1 MNEKEFE
8 QLKKE
13 FEKIDVPKD
22 KIRKARED
30 GYSKFKKNMKRNRT
44 ILKQLAVV
52 AVLVLA
58 FVTSIR
64 ISPTFAQTIAK
75 IPGFAPLVELI
86 TYDKGVKDI
95 VENEYYEEL
104 GIMQTK
110 NDLTL
115 TILGTIADESGMII
129 FYQLEAPYD
138 ISKLDTKEFD
148 LIQKD
153 GNLELGAKTYSWPS
167 IDPTNIIK
175 DKLEV
180 VAYKPIDYTN
190 SNFEIKLTFA
200 DEKQTTFKVP
210 FTLSKP
216 IQKSKLIEL
225 DKQVE
230 IDGQKIN
237 IESIKISPL
246 RAEIKIGADLTNKM
260 QILNIKQF
268 KMLDENGEEWG
279 RTSNGLIAFGNF
291 RDETHSIF
299 IQSNYFREPEKL
311 TMIFDQIEVLPK
323 GEDYI
328 EVDFLKQKVLKN
340 PLEKEVDVKVTGFN
354 TLDVT
359 YTDTSEIKSQLFG
372 NVIDSKG
379 SIFYSDGHSFT
390 TDEQK
395 IEATYSFDLKDAVNP
410 VKIYFSSSPKLLD
423 GNAQIQIPL
432 K

>member
-8 QLKKE
+8 QLKKD

-22 KIRKARED
+22 KIRKAREE
-30 GYSKFKKNMKRNRT
+30 GYSKFKKNKKRNRT

-52 AVLVLA
+52 AALVLA

-64 ISPTFAQTIAK
+64 VSPTFAQTIAK

-115 TILGTIADESGMII
+115 TILGTISDESGMII

-138 ISKLDTKEFD
+138 ISKLNTKEFE

-153 GNLELGAKTYSWPS
+153 GSLELGALTSSWPS

-180 VAYKPIDYTN
+180 VAHKPIDYTN
-190 SNFEIKLTFA
+190 PNFEMKLTFA
-200 DEKQTTFKVP
+200 DEKQTTFEVP
-210 FTLSKP
+210 FTLTKP
-216 IQKSKLIEL
+216 IQKSKLIKL
-225 DKQVE
+225 NKHVD

-246 RAEIKIGADLTNKM
+246 RAEIKIGADPTNTM
-260 QILNIKQF
+260 QILNIQDF
-268 KMLDENGEEWG
+268 IMLDENGEEWG
-279 RTSNGLIAFGNF
+279 RTSNGLVAFGSF
-291 RDETHSIF
+291 RDETHRIF
-299 IQSNYFREPEKL
+299 IQSNYFREPETL
-311 TMIFDQIEVLPK
+311 TLVFDQIEVLPK

-340 PLEKEVDVKVTGFN
+340 PLSKEVDVEVTGFN

-359 YTDTSEIKSQLFG
+359 YTDTSEIKNQLFG

-379 SIFYSDGHSFT
+379 NIYYSDGHSFT
-390 TDEQK
+390 TDERK

-410 VKIYFSSSPKLLD
+410 VKIYYSSSPKLLD
-423 GNAQIQIPL
+423 GKAQIEIPL